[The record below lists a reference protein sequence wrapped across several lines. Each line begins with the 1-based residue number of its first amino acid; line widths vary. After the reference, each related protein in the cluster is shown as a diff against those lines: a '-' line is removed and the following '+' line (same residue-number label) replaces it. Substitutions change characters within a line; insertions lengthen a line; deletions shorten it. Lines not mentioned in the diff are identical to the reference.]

1 MSSFLQNPQ
10 QEKNNSTLRNIQQI
24 LTGKSTDTSI
34 LTKNLELSAS
44 ELKEQQ
50 LDDLKLLW
58 LDTPFPSQTIAHMVR
73 IHAAYT
79 DELMQQ
85 ENIRLIQC
93 AEFIRDATPQDVTTE
108 LSVVQILE

>member
-1 MSSFLQNPQ
+1 
-10 QEKNNSTLRNIQQI
+10 
-24 LTGKSTDTSI
+24 
-34 LTKNLELSAS
+34 
-44 ELKEQQ
+44 
-50 LDDLKLLW
+50 
-58 LDTPFPSQTIAHMVR
+58 MVR

-93 AEFIRDATPQDVTTE
+93 AEFIRDEKANSATPQDVTTE

>member
-1 MSSFLQNPQ
+1 
-10 QEKNNSTLRNIQQI
+10 
-24 LTGKSTDTSI
+24 
-34 LTKNLELSAS
+34 
-44 ELKEQQ
+44 
-50 LDDLKLLW
+50 
-58 LDTPFPSQTIAHMVR
+58 MVR